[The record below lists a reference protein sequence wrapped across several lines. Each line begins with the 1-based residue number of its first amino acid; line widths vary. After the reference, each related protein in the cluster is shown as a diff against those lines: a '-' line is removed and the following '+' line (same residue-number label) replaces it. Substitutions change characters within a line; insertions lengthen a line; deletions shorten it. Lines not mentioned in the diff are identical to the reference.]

1 MPVPVE
7 NLRAIG
13 LAAGGFF
20 LFAAGDAV
28 AKLLTDSLSPIQ
40 VGFARQFGLLAGV
53 LVMLAVRGTVVLRT
67 RRPVLQV
74 LRGALA
80 AFSVS
85 FFFLAIA
92 KVPLADASAMTF
104 VAPFFVTVLGALVL
118 RERVDRRRWVAVALG
133 FVGTLVV
140 LRPGLGAVHPA
151 AAFAVLSALCFALR
165 QMISRLLSGVDPLAT
180 TIAYS
185 SLGASGLLLL
195 AMPFVWVTPTHPH
208 IWALLA
214 LMAVTAGLAEFL
226 MIKALEIGNSVAV
239 APTQYSHIIWTT
251 FYGWLLFGQLP
262 DQWTVLGALII
273 VATGVYAINLER
285 KAVPT
290 RG

>member
-7 NLRAIG
+7 NLRAIA

-28 AKLLTDSLSPIQ
+28 AKLLSGALDPLQIA
-40 VGFARQFGLLAGV
+40 FARQTGLLAGV
-53 LVMLAVRGTVVLRT
+53 LVMLAIRGAGVLRT
-67 RRPVLQV
+67 RRPVLQLV
-74 LRGALA
+74 RGGLA

-92 KVPLADASAMTF
+92 RVPLADASAMTF

-118 RERVDRRRWVAVALG
+118 REPVDARRWLAVALG
-133 FVGTLVV
+133 FGGTLVV
-140 LRPGLGAVHPA
+140 LRPGTGTMDPA
-151 AAFAVLSALCFALR
+151 ALFAVLSALCFALR
-165 QMISRLLSGVDPLAT
+165 QLISRLLSGVDPLST

-195 AMPFVWVTPTHPH
+195 VLPFVWITPPDART
-208 IWALLA
+208 WALLG
-214 LMAVTAGLAEFL
+214 LIAVTAGLAEFL
-226 MIKALEIGNSVAV
+226 MMKALEIGASVAV
-239 APTQYSHIIWTT
+239 APVQYSHILWTT
-251 FYGWLLFGQLP
+251 FYGWLLFAQLP
-262 DQWTVLGALII
+262 DRWTVLGSALI
-273 VATGVYAINLER
+273 VATGIYAIHLER
-285 KAVPT
+285 KAARA